1 MESQQTRKLKYIS
14 LNVLL
19 HGIEFLL
26 GIESL
31 LEASC
36 KNLRNGGTPNKENK
50 IPWLGSTSSWG
61 IFFCLGKKHFCE
73 GAQRAKRLKLLK
85 SREATGNEKKTGTS
99 LFRYKTA
106 LRQHFCAF
114 PAAPSQSATSATPQR
129 CCRAWPGGWRRGR
142 CGGVRG
148 GVAPPGA
155 RVAGGAGQHR
165 VAPAGAQVAPRRA
178 RQGSGITPLM
188 GRPSHVAMAQP
199 SPPRAQRLER
209 TSSGSLAQAISEG
222 SPPTGQRPHQ
232 PESRSATGDT

>member
-85 SREATGNEKKTGTS
+85 SREATGNEKKNRNVS
-99 LFRYKTA
+99 FPLQNCSEAAF
-106 LRQHFCAF
+106 LRFSRS
-114 PAAPSQSATSATPQR
+114 PVPIRNIRNAATLLQ
-129 CCRAWPGGWRRGR
+129 GM
-142 CGGVRG
+142 
-148 GVAPPGA
+148 A
-155 RVAGGAGQHR
+155 RR
-165 VAPAGAQVAPRRA
+165 VAPWQMWR
-178 RQGSGITPLM
+178 
-188 GRPSHVAMAQP
+188 
-199 SPPRAQRLER
+199 
-209 TSSGSLAQAISEG
+209 SSGG
-222 SPPTGQRPHQ
+222 
-232 PESRSATGDT
+232 